1 MNNVEIRETTADNI
15 LEYGTCGYKNIKIE
29 GYQKKVEWLKEQYKN
44 GLQHKILHSEKDG
57 NVGGIEYTPGRYAW
71 RPVEADGYLFVHC
84 IYLMKKEYKDHEY
97 GVLLIEDC
105 INDAQKGGYHGV
117 AVIVRKGTWMAGRE
131 VFAKCGFETIA
142 KAKPDYELM
151 VFKLDKNAPLPK
163 FKESMEAGRE
173 KYADDLNIIYSAQCP
188 YVLKTVPEITAVAED
203 EFSLKPKVVEL
214 KTHKDA
220 QNAPCVFATNCI
232 MSRGKILAE
241 RPVSKG
247 SFRNLVNKKIVK

>member
-1 MNNVEIRETTADNI
+1 MEKIEIRATTAENI

-44 GLQHKILHSEKDG
+44 GLHHKILYSDQDG
-57 NVGGIEYTPGRYAW
+57 NVGGIEYTPGKYAW

-84 IYLMKKEYKDHEY
+84 IYLMKKDYKDQKY
-97 GVLLIEDC
+97 GVLLIEEC
-105 INDAQKGGYHGV
+105 KADAKKGGYSGV

-151 VFKLDKNAPLPK
+151 VFKLDDNAPLPK
-163 FKESMEAGRE
+163 FKESMETGSD
-173 KYADDLNIIYSAQCP
+173 KYDADLNIIYSAQCP
-188 YVLKTVPEITAVAED
+188 YVLKTVPEITEVAED
-203 EFSLKPKVVEL
+203 EFSLKPVVVEL
-214 KTHKDA
+214 KTHEEA

-232 MSRGKILAE
+232 ISRGKILAE

-247 SFRNLVNKKIVK
+247 SFRNMVEKKILK